1 VAAAEDAAV
10 AVGDPAMSIESQS
23 KFRDRVGIGWR
34 SEIAAGI
41 LSNLDRID
49 VLEVIADDLFDASP
63 KTVRAI
69 RTLGS
74 QVPLI
79 LHGVSLG
86 MASASPV
93 EPGLLEK
100 TARLVDRLSPECWSE
115 HLAFVRGGGVEIG
128 HLAAPPRTD
137 ETIEGACANFDRAR
151 RVVGASLRVENIATL
166 IDPPASSMD
175 EASWVEGILN
185 QSGCDLLL
193 DLHNLHANASN
204 FGFEATA
211 FLDRLPAN
219 RITGIHLAG
228 GRWIGRPGSRRL
240 LDDHQNDVPDPVYD
254 LLVEVARRAP
264 QPLTTILERDGA
276 FPPIES
282 LLAELDRA
290 RRALALGRS
299 RRLGVAGGQAERIG
313 EVPAGRDAP
322 REQHE
327 QFSTVEQGRL

>member
-1 VAAAEDAAV
+1 
-10 AVGDPAMSIESQS
+10 MSSEHQNT
-23 KFRDRVGIGWR
+23 FGDRVGIGWR

-49 VLEVIADDLFDASP
+49 VLEVIADDLFDASH
-63 KTVRAI
+63 KTLRAI

-86 MASASPV
+86 MASASRV

-128 HLAAPPRTD
+128 HLAAPPRTV
-137 ETIEGACANFDRAR
+137 ETIEGACANFERAR
-151 RVVGASLRVENIATL
+151 RVVGAPLRVENIATL
-166 IDPPASSMD
+166 IDPPASTMD
-175 EASWVEGILN
+175 EASWVERILN
-185 QSGCDLLL
+185 QSECDLLL

-204 FGFEATA
+204 FGFDPTA

-219 RITGIHLAG
+219 RISGIHVAG

-240 LDDHQNDVPDPVYD
+240 LDDHLNDVPDPVFD
-254 LLVEVARRAP
+254 LLVEVARRAS
-264 QPLTTILERDGA
+264 QPLTIILERDGA
-276 FPPIES
+276 FPPMES

-290 RRALALGRS
+290 RRALATGRS
-299 RRLGVAGGQAERIG
+299 RRVEVTAGRVQ
-313 EVPAGRDAP
+313 PAGEASAG
-322 REQHE
+322 REA
-327 QFSTVEQGRL
+327 VI